1 MDLNNKRVL
10 VTGGTGMIGQEV
22 VNKVL
27 QRGGDVIV
35 ASNED
40 ENRLGLDVEY
50 VKCDLRDFETCKQ
63 ITKNIDVV
71 FNMVGVKGSPK
82 MTKERP
88 ASFFVPMLQFDTNM
102 MEAARLNDVGWFLFT
117 SSVGVYGDFESPED
131 KVWDDFPSPNDW
143 YAGWAKRMG
152 ELQASAYS
160 TQYGWDRVS
169 IIRPANVFGKYD
181 NFNPETGMVIPSL
194 MARIESGEDPLV
206 VWGDGSNIR
215 DFIYAGDVAEICC
228 FLVENEITSP
238 VNAGRGWGITIKDV
252 VTSIVETTD
261 KNPDVVWDTTKPS
274 GDKKRVLNVERLKK
288 LGFENYT
295 AWPDALRWTWEW
307 YKEHKETVDN
317 RYNPFIK
324 V

>member
-1 MDLNNKRVL
+1 MNLNNKRVL

-22 VNKVL
+22 VKKVL
-27 QRGGDVIV
+27 DRGGDVVV
-35 ASNED
+35 ASNEFHS
-40 ENRLGLDVEY
+40 RLSHDVEY
-50 VKCDLRDFETCKQ
+50 IECDLRDFATCKE
-63 ITKNIDVV
+63 ITKGIDVV

-131 KVWDDFPSPNDW
+131 DLWNDFPSPNDW

-169 IIRPANVFGKYD
+169 IIRPANVYGKYD

-194 MARIESGEDPLV
+194 IARVESGEDPLV
-206 VWGDGSNIR
+206 VWGDGSCVR

-228 FLVENEITSP
+228 FLVENEITDP
-238 VNAGRGWGITIKDV
+238 VNAGRGWGIKIKDV
-252 VTSIVETTD
+252 VESIVEYSD
-261 KNPDVVWDTTKPS
+261 KNPEIVWDTSKPS
-274 GDKKRVLNVERLKK
+274 GDPKRVLNVDRLKS
-288 LGFENYT
+288 LGFETYT
-295 AWPDALRWTWEW
+295 TWPDGIRHTYEW
-307 YKEHKETVDN
+307 YKENKSIVDE
-317 RYNPFIK
+317 RYNPFVKI
-324 V
+324 